1 MTGMHDELLD
11 YLTKNDIQS
20 RDQVHQQV
28 QHQKHQALHNGQ
40 EGRGKDIKGV
50 GLAILVHDSIPFQ
63 KVDSPATLTANKLIE
78 ELTISITNH

>member
-1 MTGMHDELLD
+1 MMSCWTISQRMTFNQE
-11 YLTKNDIQS
+11 TKFTSKSNIKNTKPYTMVRKD
-20 RDQVHQQV
+20 
-28 QHQKHQALHNGQ
+28 
-40 EGRGKDIKGV
+40 RGKDIKGV